1 MGEGLV
7 RVELRLTGW
16 VRARHIGC
24 GACVLDAKGQ
34 GQSCTAGFCESGTI
48 VSSREEAAQVARDAG
63 GRGGANKG
71 ETVMEFLFFSRLSLL
86 RNPHPP
92 PE

>member
-34 GQSCTAGFCESGTI
+34 GQSCTHVHSG
-48 VSSREEAAQVARDAG
+48 V
-63 GRGGANKG
+63 
-71 ETVMEFLFFSRLSLL
+71 L
-86 RNPHPP
+86 
-92 PE
+92 